1 MQILIK
7 SNPYEQRISYHYRID
22 ENSAWNEIIEGELY
36 TEELKY
42 GFFPFVVEKVLDAI
56 INQFRNDSKGKI
68 QILFAGPDD
77 EYNELIQASST
88 ESYNGQGINVYV
100 IDKVDGDHYVV
111 DISDKAI

>member
-1 MQILIK
+1 M
-7 SNPYEQRISYHYRID
+7 
-22 ENSAWNEIIEGELY
+22 
-36 TEELKY
+36 
-42 GFFPFVVEKVLDAI
+42 VEKVLDAI

-100 IDKVDGDHYVV
+100 IDKVDGDHYVA